1 MPESLLTFLVTANAR
16 KEATMSPE
24 ERQLLTALFDRI
36 RTAAAT
42 PRDRDAETLIDQATR
57 EQPYATYYLAQAVIV
72 QEKGLE
78 AAANHIKELEDRV
91 HQLEA
96 ETSEHHR
103 AEQSGGFLN
112 SIFGSG
118 QAQQPAAPQRALR
131 TGPGP
136 QAGPQS
142 GPWGAAPRQSY
153 RTGSDYDDG
162 YRAPPPSAAPWSGQT
177 SVPSAGGGFLRGALG
192 TAAGVAGGMLLAN
205 SLSGIFGSH
214 MSSLGLGSPLAGANP
229 SGSGNAPAE
238 ETVINNNY
246 FGDDAIRQASDGNAP
261 ANSNDATDKSGSNDG
276 WQQADYVDDDF
287 SDDQAD
293 FDNSDIGSDDSMD
306 V

>member
-1 MPESLLTFLVTANAR
+1 
-16 KEATMSPE
+16 MSPE
-24 ERQLLTALFDRI
+24 ERQLLTALFDRV

-78 AAANHIKELEDRV
+78 AASNHIKELEDRIR
-91 HQLEA
+91 QLEA
-96 ETSEHHR
+96 ETSDHHR
-103 AEQSGGFLN
+103 AEQSGGFLS
-112 SIFGSG
+112 SIFGTG
-118 QAQQPAAPQRALR
+118 QAQQSPAPQPGLR

-136 QAGPQS
+136 QQAPQAGPSS
-142 GPWGAAPRQSY
+142 GPWGSAPRQNY

-162 YRAPPPSAAPWSGQT
+162 YRAPQPPAASWSGQT
-177 SVPSAGGGFLRGALG
+177 SVPSAGGSFLRGALG

-214 MSSLGLGSPLAGANP
+214 MNSLGWGSPLTGSNP
-229 SGSGNAPAE
+229 FGSGNGPVE

-246 FGDDAIRQASDGNAP
+246 FGDDAVRQASGNDSTAANTNDP
-261 ANSNDATDKSGSNDG
+261 ADNSGSNAG
-276 WQQADYVDDDF
+276 LQQADYGNDDF
-287 SDDQAD
+287 SDDQPD
-293 FDNSDIGSDDSMD
+293 FDNSDMGSDDSMD

>member
-1 MPESLLTFLVTANAR
+1 
-16 KEATMSPE
+16 MSPE

-78 AAANHIKELEDRV
+78 AAANHIRELEERV
-91 HQLEA
+91 RQLEA
-96 ETSEHHR
+96 ETSDHHR
-103 AEQSGGFLN
+103 AEQGGGFLS
-112 SIFGSG
+112 SIFGTG
-118 QAQQPAAPQRALR
+118 QPQQSPAPQPGFR
-131 TGPGP
+131 TGPGS
-136 QAGPQS
+136 QASPLASPQS

-162 YRAPPPSAAPWSGQT
+162 YRAPPPSAAPWSGQA
-177 SVPSAGGGFLRGALG
+177 SVPSAGGSFLRGALG

-214 MSSLGLGSPLAGANP
+214 MNSLGWGSPLAGSNP
-229 SGSGNAPAE
+229 FGSGNAPAE
-238 ETVINNNY
+238 ETIINNNY
-246 FGDDAIRQASDGNAP
+246 FGDDAIRQASDGNAAA
-261 ANSNDATDKSGSNDG
+261 ANSNDAADKSGSNDG
-276 WQQADYVDDDF
+276 WQQADYTDDDF

-293 FDNSDIGSDDSMD
+293 FDNSDLGSDDSMD